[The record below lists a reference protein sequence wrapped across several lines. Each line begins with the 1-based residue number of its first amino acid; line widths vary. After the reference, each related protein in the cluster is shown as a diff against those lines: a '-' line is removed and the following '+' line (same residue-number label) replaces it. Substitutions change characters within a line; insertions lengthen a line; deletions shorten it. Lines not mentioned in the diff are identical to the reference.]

1 MDYFDG
7 QSTKFKLMIK
17 FFQASYDCLLFLIV
31 VQRDVVAVAFAVV
44 LGVSCLV
51 LILCVAALIHLSK
64 ITPGGIKNGWELNMP
79 IKGISNLLSCNIHVY
94 ICHYKVD

>member
-1 MDYFDG
+1 MFIFIVIEKVINLKKKLMDYFDG

-44 LGVSCLV
+44 LGVVCLL
-51 LILCVAALIHLSK
+51 LILCVAALIHLYK
-64 ITPGGIKNGWELNMP
+64 ITPGGIK
-79 IKGISNLLSCNIHVY
+79 IR
-94 ICHYKVD
+94 